1 MIFFVLDK
9 VDLVLQDGVI
19 QPAFEALSGFV
30 ATPLRMGMI
39 LLIAAHGFKLMKGN
53 TQGLSTVDVGWLVL
67 KMGLVTEL
75 LINWPL
81 FNEWVYGV
89 VWDTYTG
96 LGNAL
101 AKTLDSHTASLFGVI
116 DIKFPTKPMFTL
128 NGSTLDAAFQVQLA
142 GALAQALG
150 VPEAVDVG
158 MYPVPFPIPILGSVL
173 EEVIKIPI
181 RLPSLMSNIAGLIKF
196 VMTIV
201 LFASVFIVMLLSRL
215 GLISCLAVAPIFIAL
230 ALFEHTRSYTDAWFR
245 GMLGFVLT
253 PMLLMLVLMVGDAS
267 IAVLDAG
274 PSGGWPGSTTGLNVI
289 GPAIAYL
296 LLYYALAKSV
306 ASVPQFASGMVGSLL
321 ANLGDGAGHQL
332 VGRLHQG
339 ADAGVGAAKG
349 AVKGFMAGGPAGA
362 KAGALRGAV
371 GAMR

>member
-1 MIFFVLDK
+1 MIFEVLDR
-9 VDLVLQDGVI
+9 VDIVLRDGVI
-19 QPAFEALSGFV
+19 QPAFEALSDFV

-53 TQGLSTVDVGWLVL
+53 TQGLSTVDIGWLVL

-75 LINWPL
+75 LISWPL
-81 FNEWVYGV
+81 FNAWVYSV

-96 LGNAL
+96 LGN
-101 AKTLDSHTASLFGVI
+101 TLGETLRSDAGKLFGAISVEL
-116 DIKFPTKPMFTL
+116 PSQLMFTL
-128 NGSTLDAAFQVQLA
+128 DGSTLDAAFRSQISDVYGDMTSIPTDFVPITTFGLSLPVIGDIGIPLA
-142 GALAQALG
+142 
-150 VPEAVDVG
+150 
-158 MYPVPFPIPILGSVL
+158 IPN
-173 EEVIKIPI
+173 
-181 RLPSLMSNIAGLIKF
+181 LMTNIAGLIKF

-215 GLISCLAVAPIFIAL
+215 GLISCLAAAPIFIAL
-230 ALFEHTRSYTDAWFR
+230 ALFEHTRSYTDSWFR

-253 PMLLMLVLMVGDAS
+253 PMLLMLVLMVADAS
-267 IAVLDAG
+267 IAVFKAS
-274 PSGGWPGSTTGLNVI
+274 PSHAWPAAAPGLSVI

-306 ASVPQFASGMVGSLL
+306 ASIPQFASGMVGSLL

-339 ADAGVGAAKG
+339 ADAGVGAARG

-362 KAGALRGAV
+362 KAGALRGAA